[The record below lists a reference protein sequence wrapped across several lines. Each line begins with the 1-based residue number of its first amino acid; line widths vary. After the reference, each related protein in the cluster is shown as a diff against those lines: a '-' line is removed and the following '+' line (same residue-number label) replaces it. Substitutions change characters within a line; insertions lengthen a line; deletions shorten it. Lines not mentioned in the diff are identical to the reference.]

1 MFKCDLHIHSICSDG
16 RFTPSDIVKMAKE
29 KNLDYVSLTD
39 HDTLTG
45 IKEALYEAEALN
57 VKLIPGIELST
68 EYNGESIH
76 ILGFFNKDNYNNPEL
91 NTILNEF
98 KEKRISRAY
107 KIVDNLKKYHNIE
120 IDINKVLSNGKDTI
134 ARPHIAKAIID
145 AGYPYDHDFIFDNFI
160 GNNCPAYIPSTKLST
175 KKGIELLK
183 KYNALVFLAHPV
195 LVKKTPV
202 KDILNL
208 GFDGLEA
215 IYYKNTEKD
224 TEKFLKLAKD
234 MNLFISSGS
243 DCHGIPNDEGHGS
256 VGDVNI
262 PQDDSII
269 SMLNWVLSYD

>member
-45 IKEALYEAEALN
+45 IKEALSEAEALN

-91 NTILNEF
+91 NNILNEF

-134 ARPHIAKAIID
+134 ARPH
-145 AGYPYDHDFIFDNFI
+145 
-160 GNNCPAYIPSTKLST
+160 
-175 KKGIELLK
+175 
-183 KYNALVFLAHPV
+183 
-195 LVKKTPV
+195 
-202 KDILNL
+202 
-208 GFDGLEA
+208 
-215 IYYKNTEKD
+215 
-224 TEKFLKLAKD
+224 
-234 MNLFISSGS
+234 
-243 DCHGIPNDEGHGS
+243 
-256 VGDVNI
+256 
-262 PQDDSII
+262 
-269 SMLNWVLSYD
+269 